1 MLIVALILCLVCIA
15 RAEHVIASDVWI
27 TFHGEEF
34 KKREADELRPS
45 GKRASAEQRWRLY
58 QQTDGDR
65 WPWLFFGIRSH
76 RLLVAALRRK
86 GVRRFALLALRF
98 AWLNWF
104 FPLWTGS
111 LLLAVASAHHGGWT
125 QSLLALT
132 AVVLCV
138 NTSGTLVGAVFAAF
152 TMGGVARHHDSAGV
166 DRAELNNAIFEV
178 GYALAAVVTVVISG
192 TVAVQV
198 FACGSGGDVS
208 GESLVASLGFLLSGS
223 NSPLIPL
230 SPDWLPLVRLC
241 AHILMLGTG
250 FAFATITTVTL
261 TRTLSRAAT

>member
-1 MLIVALILCLVCIA
+1 MEVRLDVPPRRLAEARDAATELDSHLGDAVAQVTANGDLVGAGDQPLGLSEDAVWAAGYDDLVLDWPKGSLTRGPRLASQYVRAHVDRRFESCLVCIA

-45 GKRASAEQRWRLY
+45 GKRASAEQRWRLS

-98 AWLNWF
+98 ASLNWF

-111 LLLAVASAHHGGWT
+111 LLLAVAPAHHGGWT

-132 AVVLCV
+132 PVVLCV

-166 DRAELNNAIFEV
+166 TEP
-178 GYALAAVVTVVISG
+178 S
-192 TVAVQV
+192 
-198 FACGSGGDVS
+198 
-208 GESLVASLGFLLSGS
+208 
-223 NSPLIPL
+223 
-230 SPDWLPLVRLC
+230 
-241 AHILMLGTG
+241 
-250 FAFATITTVTL
+250 
-261 TRTLSRAAT
+261 